1 MFEKSFATSSSSSR
15 PPSCSTTRPSSGTPW
30 TGSCACSTSS
40 SPSSATRTRARSP
53 SSSWQ
58 ELARELVAVFSL
70 SGGPMTLCQ
79 GNLVQGEHQQST
91 PSSTFFSNSQ
101 QSIDHFLYFVLL
113 LIAMSSQ
120 GSSEL
125 FVPTD
130 EHQPETFLQLQESLG
145 TRLQSQRGS
154 ITFHHPPHSIATIF
168 LLMILF
174 NILMILFN
182 ILMLLFNILINR

>member
-1 MFEKSFATSSSSSR
+1 MEVKKKSFATSSSSSSR
-15 PPSCSTTRPSSGTPW
+15 PPSCSTTRPSSGTLW
-30 TGSCACSTSS
+30 TGSSACSTSS
-40 SPSSATRTRARSP
+40 FPSSATRTRARSP

-58 ELARELVAVFSL
+58 ELVRELVAVSSL

-79 GNLVQGEHQQST
+79 GNLVQGEHQHHH
-91 PSSTFFSNSQ
+91 Q
-101 QSIDHFLYFVLL
+101 QSIDHLLYFVLL

-125 FVPTD
+125 FVPAD
-130 EHQPETFLQLQESLG
+130 EHQPETFVQLQESLG

-174 NILMILFN
+174 NIP
-182 ILMLLFNILINR
+182 MLLFTILINR